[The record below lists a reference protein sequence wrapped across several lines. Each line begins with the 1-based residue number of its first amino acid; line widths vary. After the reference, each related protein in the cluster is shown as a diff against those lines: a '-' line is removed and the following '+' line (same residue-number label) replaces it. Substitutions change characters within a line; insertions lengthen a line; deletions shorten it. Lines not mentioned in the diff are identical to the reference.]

1 LLTGANWGGN
11 ETNQKGIGFFTAKL
25 WMLNDGHD
33 TGNNK
38 IEVAVVVGWLVRWSG
53 SSHSL
58 EEANLHLICR
68 QKDATCVCV
77 CVLQLLPF

>member
-1 LLTGANWGGN
+1 
-11 ETNQKGIGFFTAKL
+11 
-25 WMLNDGHD
+25 MLNDGHD

-58 EEANLHLICR
+58 EEANLHLILSPKR
-68 QKDATCVCV
+68 RNLCVCV
-77 CVLQLLPF
+77 CAIVAFLN

>member
-1 LLTGANWGGN
+1 
-11 ETNQKGIGFFTAKL
+11 
-25 WMLNDGHD
+25 MLNDGHD